1 MSSRKRRKLVLAIYF
16 QTSGFGFVL
25 LEHGFSPVDW
35 GAPEVRGQDR
45 AKRCLKQID
54 ALLALHTPDILILQ
68 DMSRRGTRRTPRIQN
83 LNRQTLLLAK
93 RRGVAVRTFSRA
105 QVLDYFQEFGA
116 TKKQRIAETIAKH
129 IPALSLYVPPPRKPW
144 KSEDARM
151 GIFEAAAL
159 AWTFSQSNDGERGAR
174 MYCA

>member
-1 MSSRKRRKLVLAIYF
+1 MSSRKRPKLVLAIYF

-25 LEHGFSPVDW
+25 LENGFSPVDW
-35 GAPEVRGQDR
+35 GAPEVRGHDR

-54 ALLALHTPDILILQ
+54 ALLALHTPDVLVLQ
-68 DMSRRGTRRTPRIQN
+68 DMSRSGMRRAPRIRV
-83 LNRQTLLLAK
+83 LNYQILLLAM
-93 RRGVAVRTFSRA
+93 RRGIPVRAFSRA
-105 QVLDYFQEFGA
+105 QVLDHFEEFGA
-116 TKKQRIAETIAKH
+116 TTKQCIAETIATR

-159 AWTFSQSNDGERGAR
+159 VWTYLRSSGGAPPF
-174 MYCA
+174 

>member
-1 MSSRKRRKLVLAIYF
+1 MTSRKRPKLVLAIYF

-25 LEHGFSPVDW
+25 LEHWFSPIDW
-35 GAPEVRGQDR
+35 GAPEVRGTDR

-93 RRGVAVRTFSRA
+93 RRGVPVRTFSRA
-105 QVLDYFQEFGA
+105 QVLDYFRGV
-116 TKKQRIAETIAKH
+116 R
-129 IPALSLYVPPPRKPW
+129 
-144 KSEDARM
+144 
-151 GIFEAAAL
+151 
-159 AWTFSQSNDGERGAR
+159 SNDQAAHRRDHRKAHSRSQPLCPAPAQTVEE
-174 MYCA
+174 